1 MQSSANLLRIRKK
14 TEFVCRPQNGLLLIL
29 FKPSKQT
36 AELLFKMDL
45 QCYLRNPS
53 HFKLHNRPNMHHRT
67 PYVSGRLE
75 QHLLPYKATFFFL
88 LQCTA
93 VIKWFALNADP
104 RDLGLIY
111 HQLNN

>member
-1 MQSSANLLRIRKK
+1 M
-14 TEFVCRPQNGLLLIL
+14 TEFVCRPQNSLPLIL
-29 FKPSKQT
+29 LKPSKQT
-36 AELLFKMDL
+36 AEQLFKMDL
-45 QCYLRNPS
+45 QRYLRNPS
-53 HFKLHNRPNMHHRT
+53 HFKLHNRPNIHHCT
-67 PYVSGRLE
+67 PYLSVRYE
-75 QHLLPYKATFFFL
+75 QHLLPYKAVIFLLL